1 MEFGRTHKHPT
12 SFRFDK
18 LKNSIA
24 NSYGH
29 NNLIIFFVA
38 VLVWMIIRIRFV
50 FLQLYWL
57 T

>member
-50 FLQLYWL
+50 FLQLY
-57 T
+57 